1 MSPKRA
7 FSSVIPLFAVL
18 VEAEAAP
25 DGQRIAPLNG
35 NGQAL
40 AQKVSLPQIP
50 RDPRDQPAQLHHE
63 YPGLLPPCPQGLE
76 CERDEFEFHYN
87 LWKLRNKLK

>member
-1 MSPKRA
+1 MLQERE
-7 FSSVIPLFAVL
+7 FSSVIPLFAIIDR

-40 AQKVSLPQIP
+40 AQEISLTQSLVYLICVAFFILI
-50 RDPRDQPAQLHHE
+50 RYAI
-63 YPGLLPPCPQGLE
+63 
-76 CERDEFEFHYN
+76 
-87 LWKLRNKLK
+87 